1 MSTLLQT
8 NLQNKLAYR
17 LKRSQSIASR
27 RIEKDLRHYSKQCL
41 QSMLALAKLLTL
53 FKTMSK
59 KESADNGSRTIGFR
73 VNDPIYKWIENQ
85 AAGGESPHQ
94 VVQRL
99 VRELAGS
106 DGVAIGS
113 KARSVALVDLETV
126 NDRIDEQNDRI
137 AILEAAMQL
146 LRIA

>member
-1 MSTLLQT
+1 
-8 NLQNKLAYR
+8 
-17 LKRSQSIASR
+17 
-27 RIEKDLRHYSKQCL
+27 
-41 QSMLALAKLLTL
+41 MLALAKFLTL
-53 FKTMSK
+53 FKIMSK

-73 VNDPIYKWIENQ
+73 VNDLIYRWIENQ

-99 VRELAGS
+99 VRELARS

-113 KARSVALVDLETV
+113 KAKSVALVDETV

-137 AILEAAMQL
+137 AILEAA
-146 LRIA
+146 IATFADSLKQS

>member
-1 MSTLLQT
+1 
-8 NLQNKLAYR
+8 
-17 LKRSQSIASR
+17 
-27 RIEKDLRHYSKQCL
+27 
-41 QSMLALAKLLTL
+41 MLALTKFLALL
-53 FKTMSK
+53 KTMSK

-73 VNDPIYKWIENQ
+73 VNDLIYRWIENQ

-94 VVQRL
+94 VVHRL
-99 VRELAGS
+99 VRDLASS

-146 LRIA
+146 LLIA